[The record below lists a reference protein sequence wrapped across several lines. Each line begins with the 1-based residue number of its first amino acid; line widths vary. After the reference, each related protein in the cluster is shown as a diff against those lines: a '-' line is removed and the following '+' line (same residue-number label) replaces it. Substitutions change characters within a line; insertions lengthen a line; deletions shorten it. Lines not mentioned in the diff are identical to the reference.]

1 MALRRNSGDGGGARF
16 AGLPLPPAGGLAYAP
31 PVMTAIWDALWI
43 DLDLAT
49 MVPGGA
55 PYGAILDGAIAIRG
69 ETIAWV
75 GARSALP
82 GSPDLLARQVNSGG
96 GRWMTPGLIDCHTHI
111 VFGGERSREFELRL
125 EGASYEAIARA
136 GGGIVSTV
144 AATRQADEATL
155 VAGAARRLAG
165 FLAEGV
171 TTVEIK
177 SGYGLEL
184 ETELRMLRA
193 ARRLGEALPVDVR
206 TSFLGAHAVPP
217 EFAGRQADYVEA
229 LCTGMIPA
237 VAASG
242 LADAVD
248 AFCEG
253 IAFSPEETQRIFAAA
268 KAQGLPVKLHAD
280 QLSDSGGAAL
290 AAGFGA
296 LSADHLEWLSAD
308 GVAAMAAAGTVAVL
322 LPGANYFLR
331 ETRQPPIAALRAAGV
346 SMAVASNCNPG
357 SAPAL
362 SLLLMLSMACTLF
375 RLTPEEALAGITR
388 NAAQALGLTDR
399 GMLAAGLRAD
409 LVLWDIARPAEL
421 AYWFG
426 HNPCAAIIRRGQ
438 LGAGP
443 AGLGFGNAQD

>member
-1 MALRRNSGDGGGARF
+1 MVLRRNSGDGSDARF
-16 AGLPLPPAGGLAYAP
+16 AAPPLPSGGDLPYAP
-31 PVMTAIWDALWI
+31 PVMTAIWDELWI
-43 DLDLAT
+43 DVDLAT
-49 MVPGGA
+49 MVPGA
-55 PYGAILDGAIAIRG
+55 AAYGAITDGALAIQG
-69 ETIAWV
+69 EMIAWV
-75 GARSALP
+75 GPRAQLP
-82 GSPDLLARQVNSGG
+82 SSPDALARRVRSGG

-184 ETELRMLRA
+184 EAELRMLRA
-193 ARRLGEALPVDVR
+193 ARRLGAELPVDVR

-217 EFAGRQADYVEA
+217 DFAGRQAAYVDL
-229 LCTGMIPA
+229 LCVEMIPA

-253 IAFSPEETQRIFAAA
+253 IAFTLEETRRIFAAA

-290 AAGFGA
+290 AAEFGA
-296 LSADHLEWLSAD
+296 LSADHLEWLSAE
-308 GVAAMAAAGTVAVL
+308 GVAAMAASGTVAVL

-331 ETRQPPIAALRAAGV
+331 ETRQPPVAALRQAGV
-346 SMAVASNCNPG
+346 KTAVASNCNPG

-375 RLTPEEALAGITR
+375 RLTPEEALAGVTR
-388 NAAQALGLTDR
+388 HAACALGLADR
-399 GMLAAGLRAD
+399 GMLAPGLRAD

-426 HNPCAAIIRRGQ
+426 HNPCAAIIRRGKFRP
-438 LGAGP
+438 GP
-443 AGLGFGNAQD
+443 RGL